1 MTDIWL
7 LDLNPEEMDELIREH
22 PGHRWLRS
30 RSIVGSLANGGGV
43 KIAIYCLHI
52 KCSFST
58 SFSPEYNFNLEQ
70 QLTPERSEGVSSCS
84 NLKLYEGLK
93 EGEKEH
99 LYASNT

>member
-1 MTDIWL
+1 MLCSSSICVR
-7 LDLNPEEMDELIREH
+7 NCACLIYCY
-22 PGHRWLRS
+22 S
-30 RSIVGSLANGGGV
+30 RKALI
-43 KIAIYCLHI
+43 IAIYCLHI
-52 KCSFST
+52 KCSFSP

>member
-1 MTDIWL
+1 MGFRGIAS
-7 LDLNPEEMDELIREH
+7 I
-22 PGHRWLRS
+22 S
-30 RSIVGSLANGGGV
+30 RK
-43 KIAIYCLHI
+43 KICHNFFPIQNAFDHVTMFHNAL
-52 KCSFST
+52 CSFS
-58 SFSPEYNFNLEQ
+58 PKYNFNLEQ